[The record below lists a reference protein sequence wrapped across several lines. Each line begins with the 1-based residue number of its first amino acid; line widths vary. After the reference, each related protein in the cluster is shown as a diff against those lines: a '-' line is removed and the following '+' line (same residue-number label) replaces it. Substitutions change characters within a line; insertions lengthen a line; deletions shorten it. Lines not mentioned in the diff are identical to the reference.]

1 MKVLDTLRRMNERR
15 LDSVTFNPSAIN
27 YKPAADNRSGLVEKV
42 YLGGKLVGYVR
53 QDAAGYYYEPI
64 GKGARGLSMP
74 STRHV
79 HRSLEN

>member
-15 LDSVTFNPSAIN
+15 LDSVTFNPSAIT
-27 YKPAADNRSGLVEKV
+27 YIATEAKCAVEKV